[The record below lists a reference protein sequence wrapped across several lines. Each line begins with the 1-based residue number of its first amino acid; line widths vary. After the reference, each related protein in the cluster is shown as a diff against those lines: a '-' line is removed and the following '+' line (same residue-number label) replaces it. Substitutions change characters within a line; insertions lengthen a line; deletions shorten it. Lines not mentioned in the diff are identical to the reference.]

1 MEGKFMLK
9 KLLATLL
16 AAVVMLSCSAALAAS
31 VPLNGTVVNTQEE
44 TVVSPYGGAV
54 EEICVKVG
62 DSVQAGEVIA
72 TLKTTKVY
80 ALQDGVVR
88 LFGSVGETAEMIAN
102 LYGAVAY
109 VEPTMQYT
117 AQISTK
123 TADANNEANRFVH
136 PGETVYLRAVENMNR
151 TGTGTVTSVASG
163 SFNVILSQ
171 GSFASGDSVNVYRDP
186 TFTPINRLGKGTISL
201 VDPVAYTGEGI
212 VTSYAVQNGAQV
224 KKGDVLFETVS
235 GSYSSAAGDWT
246 QIKAPCGGIIASL
259 NMAKGTAVAE
269 GSAVATLY
277 ADDGMRIEATV
288 SETDLLSFHVGD
300 SVIAEFTYLN
310 DGGISARGVI
320 EKISRLGEASS
331 SDTESEEAWFTV
343 SVKPNTSA
351 GLYYGAHAIVSL
363 SDKDVLE

>member
-1 MEGKFMLK
+1 MLK
-9 KLLATLL
+9 KFLAILL
-16 AAVVMLSCSAALAAS
+16 AAVAALSWSAALAVS

-44 TVVSPYGGAV
+44 TVVSLYGGAV
-54 EEICVKVG
+54 EEICVQVG
-62 DSVQAGEVIA
+62 DSVQAGDVLA

-88 LFGSVGETAEMIAN
+88 LFGSVGESVEMIAN

-151 TGTGTVTSVASG
+151 TGTGTVTSVAGG
-163 SFNVILSQ
+163 SFNVILSL
-171 GSFASGDSVNVYRDP
+171 GSFASSDSVNVYRDP
-186 TFTPINRLGKGTISL
+186 TFTPINRLGKGTVSL

-212 VTSYAVQNGAQV
+212 VTSFAVENGAQV
-224 KKGDVLFETVS
+224 KKGDILFETVA
-235 GSYSSAAGDWT
+235 GSYDSAASGWT
-246 QIKAPCGGIIASL
+246 QIKAPCSGIIASL
-259 NMAKGTAVAE
+259 NMTKGTAVAE

-300 SVIAEFTYLN
+300 NVIAEFTYLN
-310 DGGISARGVI
+310 DGGISIRGVI

-331 SDTESEEAWFTV
+331 SDVESEEAWFTV
-343 SVKPNTSA
+343 SVKPNTSV

-363 SDKDVLE
+363 SGMEVLE